1 MRNPVNKTSV
11 KAIVENAW
19 LWNTRHTRE
28 KTISKVFNSSYYAN
42 LAGRILQISHP
53 FNYFLKTSRQKEM
66 GLHKAIIP
74 FYPIGNGYK
83 KDFKEA
89 AAVAAATAKMP
100 NFIKL
105 PQPAP

>member
-1 MRNPVNKTSV
+1 
-11 KAIVENAW
+11 
-19 LWNTRHTRE
+19 
-28 KTISKVFNSSYYAN
+28 
-42 LAGRILQISHP
+42 
-53 FNYFLKTSRQKEM
+53 M

-89 AAVAAATAKMP
+89 AAVAVAAATAKMP

>member
-1 MRNPVNKTSV
+1 MLDGEIPATHEK
-11 KAIVENAW
+11 
-19 LWNTRHTRE
+19 

-42 LAGRILQISHP
+42 LAGRLLQISHP
-53 FNYFLKTSRQKEM
+53 LNYFLKTSRQKEM

-74 FYPIGNGYK
+74 FYRIGKGYK

-89 AAVAAATAKMP
+89 AAVAVAAATAKMP

>member
-19 LWNTRHTRE
+19 LWNTRHARE
-28 KTISKVFNSSYYAN
+28 KTISKVFSIF
-42 LAGRILQISHP
+42 AGRILQISHP
-53 FNYFLKTSRQKEM
+53 LNYFLKTSRQKEM
-66 GLHKAIIP
+66 GLHKAILP
-74 FYPIGNGYK
+74 FYPIGKGYK

-89 AAVAAATAKMP
+89 AAVAVAAATAKMP